1 MSKNK
6 KLLVVES
13 PTKAKTIKGYL
24 GKDFD
29 VVASK
34 GHIKDLPE
42 NKFGVSIKQGFKP
55 YYIILPGKEKVVQE
69 IQQKAKVSQEV
80 FIGSDPD
87 REGEAIAQHV
97 KEVINK
103 TDRKKNV
110 KRVLFFEITKE
121 EVKNAINNPQE
132 IDINK
137 VNAQQARRILD
148 RIVGYMVSPVL
159 WRILRKGLSAG
170 RVQTVALRLICEREK
185 ERERFQ
191 PETYFLVKA
200 LFEKDGQK
208 FEALLKTKGKLKDK
222 TIVED
227 IKSKLP
233 GLTGIVETFKKDK
246 KFITPYPPYKT
257 STLQQDASQK
267 LGFTPKRTMQLAQ
280 ELYEGVNIQ
289 GERKGLITYMR
300 TDSVRISEKAINTI
314 RKVIKDKFGS
324 ELLPL
329 KPRKFKEKKIQIQG
343 AHEAIRPTYPTITPS
358 DIQNEIKKELFKLY
372 NLIWKRALASQARNA
387 TEEHS
392 KATIKV
398 GQYIFEAQGK
408 KVLFPGFYKILDY
421 SPNYKQLPEMKPG
434 DQIKLIDLSIEEKQ
448 TEPPAR
454 YTEAT
459 LIKALEANGVGRP
472 STYAPTLSTLYQRK
486 YIIKQKS
493 SLVPTELGMLVYEIL
508 IPRFKEIFDVEFT
521 ARMEEMLDKVE
532 NGEMTKEELLEQF
545 YSRFKIEL
553 DNFVRES
560 KSIKKELEVTEENC
574 PICGAPLVIRWS
586 KYGKFL
592 ACSKYPECKYT
603 RPLEME
609 VAEGIKCPVCGK
621 DMILREG
628 RTGRFYA
635 CIDYPR
641 CPGTLPYTTGV
652 KCPECGGDLIERK
665 NKRGQIFYACSNYPK
680 CKFTLSNKPVPI
692 KCPKC
697 GFNFLVIHKKGRK
710 ELYKC
715 IKCNSIFTKEELENA

>member
-1 MSKNK
+1 MSKIK

-55 YYIILPGKEKVVQE
+55 YYIILPGKKKVVQE

-300 TDSVRISEKAINTI
+300 TDSVRISEKAINTT

-372 NLIWKRALASQARNA
+372 NLIWKRALASQAKSA
-387 TEEHS
+387 EEEHS

-532 NGEMTKEELLEQF
+532 NGEITKEELLEQF

-628 RTGRFYA
+628 RTGRFYT

-697 GFNFLVIHKKGRK
+697 GFNFLVVHKKGRK

-715 IKCNSIFTKEELENA
+715 IKCNSIFTKEELENG